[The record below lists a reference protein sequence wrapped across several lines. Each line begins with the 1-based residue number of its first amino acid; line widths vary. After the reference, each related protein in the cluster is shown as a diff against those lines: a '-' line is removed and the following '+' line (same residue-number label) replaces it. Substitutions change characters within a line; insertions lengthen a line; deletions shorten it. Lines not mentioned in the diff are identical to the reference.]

1 MLEKLHTLEV
11 PEWAVCAI
19 EYGDFSG
26 LTEDEIGLVQH
37 FIDTEIA
44 GQDWEWGAETG
55 FARRNDLG
63 GLACNVVELNILHE
77 VTRRASD
84 PTRMQMLRAVLRQ
97 RWVDRDD
104 KFAIEAALYWFA
116 SHWHSGQ
123 FSNLYSAVST
133 SPYRPGPLCNGLE
146 GGLEQIIYD
155 FLVDHF
161 CPVVTGPK
169 GE

>member
-1 MLEKLHTLEV
+1 MLEKLHTLTV

-19 EYGDFSG
+19 EYGDISG
-26 LTEDEIGLVQH
+26 LTDDEIGLVERFVDAELTGH
-37 FIDTEIA
+37 
-44 GQDWEWGAETG
+44 DWEWGAETG
-55 FARRNDLG
+55 FARENDLG
-63 GLACNVVELNILHE
+63 GLACDVVEIHILHE

-104 KFAIEAALYWFA
+104 KFAIEGAIYWFA
-116 SHWHSGQ
+116 SSWHRGQ
-123 FSNLYSAVST
+123 FSSLYSALST
-133 SPYRPGPLCNGLE
+133 SPFRPGRSSDGPE
-146 GGLEQIIYD
+146 DGLEQMIYD

-161 CPVVTGPK
+161 CPVVTGSK

>member
-1 MLEKLHTLEV
+1 MLEKLNTLEV
-11 PEWAVCAI
+11 PEWAVSAI

-37 FIDTEIA
+37 FVNTEIA
-44 GQDWEWGAETG
+44 GQEWEWGAEVG

-63 GLACNVVELNILHE
+63 GPACNVVELHILHE

-84 PTRMQMLRAVLRQ
+84 PTRMQMLRAVLGQ

-104 KFAIEAALYWFA
+104 KFSIEGAIYWFA
-116 SHWHSGQ
+116 SRWHGGQ
-123 FSNLYSAVST
+123 FSNLYSALSI
-133 SPYRPGPLCNGLE
+133 SPFRPGRSSNGPE
-146 GGLEQIIYD
+146 DGLEQMIYD

-161 CPVVTGPK
+161 CPVVTGK